1 MMNPYPES
9 CVSKLNCIVRL
20 LLMKNRSNYE
30 STMGSASR
38 LLYLGRIL
46 LWLLLPLMLIAV
58 YCTFVFAPTEKV
70 MGEVQR
76 LFYFHM
82 GSAIAAFVSFSLVF
96 ISGCLYLWK
105 RSIIWDRLALSGVE
119 CGVLFTTIVLV
130 TGPIWARPVWN
141 TWLPLGDPRVMTTL
155 VLWLIFLAYLLLRSS
170 LVEGDKKYRI
180 CAVYGIIGF
189 LDVPVVFMSIRWW
202 RSIHPKIITSEGL
215 YLDERMKAALFIALA
230 ACVMLL
236 AVLVIFRTVFLLHR
250 EESLR
255 LEDISSGD
263 C

>member
-1 MMNPYPES
+1 ME
-9 CVSKLNCIVRL
+9 
-20 LLMKNRSNYE
+20 
-30 STMGSASR
+30 ASR
-38 LLYLGRIL
+38 KLMAVGRII
-46 LWLLLPLMLIAV
+46 LWMLLPLMLAAIYA
-58 YCTFVFAPTEKV
+58 TFVHAPTERI

-82 GSAIAAFVSFSLVF
+82 GSAVAAFVSFFLVF

-105 RSIIWDRLALSGVE
+105 RDLVWDRLALSGVE

-170 LVEGDKKYRI
+170 LADGDKKYRI

-189 LDVPVVFMSIRWW
+189 LDVPIVFMSIRWW
-202 RSIHPKIITSEGL
+202 RTIHPVLISSEGIS
-215 YLDERMKAALFIALA
+215 LDGRMKTALFLALA
-230 ACVMLL
+230 ACLALL
-236 AVLVIFRTVFLLHR
+236 AVLVLFRTGFLLLK
-250 EESLR
+250 EVVFNL
-255 LEDISSGD
+255 GD
-263 C
+263 DPGGEY

>member
-1 MMNPYPES
+1 MEDRN
-9 CVSKLNCIVRL
+9 N
-20 LLMKNRSNYE
+20 N
-30 STMGSASR
+30 ASR
-38 LLYLGRIL
+38 MEASRKLMAVGRII
-46 LWLLLPLMLIAV
+46 LWMLLPLMLAAIYA
-58 YCTFVFAPTEKV
+58 TFVHAPTERI

-82 GSAIAAFVSFSLVF
+82 GSAVAAFVSFFLVF

-105 RSIIWDRLALSGVE
+105 RDLVWDRLALSGVE

-170 LVEGDKKYRI
+170 LADGDKKYRI

-189 LDVPVVFMSIRWW
+189 LDVPIVFMSIRWW
-202 RSIHPKIITSEGL
+202 RTIHPVLISSEGIS
-215 YLDERMKAALFIALA
+215 LDGRMKTALFLALA
-230 ACVMLL
+230 ACLALL
-236 AVLVIFRTVFLLHR
+236 AVLVLFRTGFLLLK
-250 EESLR
+250 EVVFNL
-255 LEDISSGD
+255 GD
-263 C
+263 DPGGEY

>member
-1 MMNPYPES
+1 MEN
-9 CVSKLNCIVRL
+9 K
-20 LLMKNRSNYE
+20 SNN
-30 STMGSASR
+30 GSNLRAASS
-38 LLYLGRIL
+38 LHYLGRIL
-46 LWLLLPLMLIAV
+46 LWLLFPLMLAAI
-58 YCTFVFAPTEKV
+58 YGTFILAPTEKV

-82 GSAIAAFVSFSLVF
+82 GAAIAAFASFFLVF
-96 ISGCLYLWK
+96 IAGCFYLWK
-105 RSIIWDRLALSGVE
+105 RSIVWDRLALSGVE
-119 CGVLFTTIVLV
+119 CGVLFTSVVLV

-202 RSIHPKIITSEGL
+202 RSIHPKIITSEGMF
-215 YLDERMKAALFIALA
+215 LDERMKAALFLALA
-230 ACVMLL
+230 ACLLLL
-236 AVLVIFRTVFLLHR
+236 AVLVIFRTVSLLHKD
-250 EESLR
+250 EFLR
-255 LEDISSGD
+255 LEDISSGE
-263 C
+263 CQL